1 MKDVH
6 RNIKDLLPTV
16 NPVDMEISGWD
27 ISTSNLYEAAQRAC
41 VLEPTLLDQLR
52 PQLETITPLPA
63 ALNPDYIAANQSD
76 RANNVITGT
85 NREQID

>member
-1 MKDVH
+1 MH

-16 NPVDMEISGWD
+16 NPVDMEIDGWD
-27 ISTSNLYEAAQRAC
+27 ISSNNLYESAVRAS

-52 PQLETITPLPA
+52 PQLEQITPRKA

-76 RANNVITGT
+76 RANNVLTGT
-85 NREQID
+85 NRE